1 MVTELKKEVE
11 RLRNIRECEQEID
24 WWSNSLPYLQERDW
38 DDTPQVVIESLPCN
52 SWVEGGDLSWVE
64 GGDLRDEKEWI

>member
-1 MVTELKKEVE
+1 MEDLLSKVVKFKEEVK
-11 RLRNIRECEQEID
+11 RLRSIRDCQQEID

-52 SWVEGGDLSWVE
+52 SWVEGGDL
-64 GGDLRDEKEWI
+64 RDEKEWI